1 MLNLHGSKLH
11 VMTEINI
18 ANELFL
24 NKKFEDAVL
33 QYEKILKNDPR
44 DLSALNNNG
53 YTLSKLKRY
62 DAAIECY
69 NRSLQIKPDDK
80 LVQINIISVYRKTG
94 RIDNALELCN
104 KILEKILT
112 N

>member
-1 MLNLHGSKLH
+1 MS
-11 VMTEINI
+11 EINI
-18 ANELFL
+18 ANELVL

-33 QYEKILKNDPR
+33 QYEKILKNDPH
-44 DLSALNNNG
+44 DLTALNNNG

-94 RIDNALELCN
+94 RIDDALELCN
-104 KILEKILT
+104 RMFWK
-112 N
+112 NSR